1 MGNLPMPKWS
11 TKAGAIRFSISCLE
25 AMQEAVDNLDMDGMG
40 EVIKR
45 FEEIAL
51 DGEEKQYLEK
61 MKEAAE
67 GLEVEICE
75 QIVKEWKTMI
85 QL

>member
-1 MGNLPMPKWS
+1 
-11 TKAGAIRFSISCLE
+11 
-25 AMQEAVDNLDMDGMG
+25 MQEAVDNLDMDGMG